1 MNVALNGR
9 KVLSYLNRHHLI
21 QILEEM
27 FWSKRYKMRKKND
40 IDIQQAT
47 KYNHEDNGHKLIR
60 QPPFPPKSMLKS
72 IKR

>member
-1 MNVALNGR
+1 MEE
-9 KVLSYLNRHHLI
+9 KVLSYLDRHHLI

-47 KYNHEDNGHKLIR
+47 QQPNTIMKINGHKLLR